1 MTSSTPRPLNQTYIR
16 ASHLVA
22 TDMDGETVMMNV
34 SQGTYFGLGGIGGR
48 IWTLLAEP
56 VTTEQMVRTIC
67 AEYAVD
73 EATCRADVAQ
83 FLQELLAHGL
93 VTAH

>member
-1 MTSSTPRPLNQTYIR
+1 MTPSTPRPLDQVCIR

-48 IWTLLAEP
+48 IWTLLTEP
-56 VTTEQMVRTIC
+56 ATVEHMVRTIC
-67 AEYAVD
+67 SEYAVD
-73 EATCRADVAQ
+73 EATCRVDVEQ
-83 FLQELLAHGL
+83 FLQELLTHGL
-93 VTAH
+93 VTVH